1 MGIISSQDWKEIAKL
16 YSNEE
21 TSAATRAGLCH
32 NNNDHIPHLV
42 QCPGLYSV
50 QSTCVQWGQGQVH
63 AVYCTVQ
70 PRTALSPGQSLRV
83 TQRYTLLPSV
93 TQCYSVSHV
102 TRDRVTRSVCVVLM
116 NSEGGSHG
124 HIANI
129 VAASN
134 VTLQHIYNWQ
144 VNALSVRRF
153 SECLFLQAVRNLQNL
168 VDIAK
173 THINYRNICRETDV
187 E

>member
-42 QCPGLYSV
+42 QCPGLYRA
-50 QSTCVQWGQGQVH
+50 H
-63 AVYCTVQ
+63 VYREARARYMQRTVQ
-70 PRTALSPGQSLRV
+70 YIRAPHCHRV
-83 TQRYTLLPSV
+83 SRSVSRSV
-93 TQCYSVSHV
+93 THCYLVLHSVTCHE
-102 TRDRVTRSVCVVLM
+102 RSCHEKCLCSA
-116 NSEGGSHG
+116 NEQWEGSHG

-129 VAASN
+129 VAAYN